1 MPMAQAAGEKVKG
14 EELTEDE
21 EESLKGLSSAVEN
34 YGNFLLKTVSLLP
47 VVLF

>member
-21 EESLKGLSSAVEN
+21 EESLKGLSSAVETMEIS
-34 YGNFLLKTVSLLP
+34 LLKTVSCC
-47 VVLF
+47 